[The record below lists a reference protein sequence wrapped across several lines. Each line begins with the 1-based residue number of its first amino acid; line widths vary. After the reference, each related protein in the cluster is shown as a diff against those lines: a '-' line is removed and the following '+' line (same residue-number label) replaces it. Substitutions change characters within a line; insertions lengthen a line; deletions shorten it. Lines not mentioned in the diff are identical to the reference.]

1 MPVETLK
8 RYGRWGVVAG
18 ASEGLGAAFATALAA
33 RGHDL
38 VLLARR
44 EAVLTAL
51 AEELKGKHQVN
62 VRILACDL
70 ADPSFATS
78 LRGITDDLDVG
89 IGIYNAAY
97 SFIAPLLD
105 KPVEEALR
113 VVDVNCRGPLLFTH
127 AIAPGMVARKRGG
140 LVLMA
145 SIAGFTGSA
154 SLAAYAAT
162 KAFNI
167 VLGQSLW
174 VELKPH
180 GIDVLTSCAGAIR
193 TPNYARTGMR
203 EAPGTMD
210 ASEVAEST
218 LVALGGG
225 PVYVPGLV
233 NKMAAVMLGRLL
245 TRRRALKIMSDASSG
260 LS

>member
-1 MPVETLK
+1 MAIDTVK

-18 ASEGLGAAFATALAA
+18 ASEGLGAAFADALAA

-44 EAVLTAL
+44 KAVLTQV
-51 AEELKGKHQVN
+51 AEDLRARHKVT
-62 VRILACDL
+62 VRLLACDL
-70 ADPSFATS
+70 ADASFATA
-78 LRGITDDLDVG
+78 LRAVTDELDVG
-89 IGIYNAAY
+89 IGIYNAAFSY
-97 SFIAPLLD
+97 VAPLLD
-105 KPVEEALR
+105 RPVEESLR
-113 VVDVNCRGPLLFTH
+113 IVDVNCRGPLLLTH
-127 AIAPGMVARKRGG
+127 ALGPGMVSRRRGA

-154 SLAAYAAT
+154 ALAAYAAS

-193 TPNYARTGMR
+193 TPNYGRTGMR

-210 ASEVAEST
+210 ASDVAERT
-218 LVALGGG
+218 LATLGSG
-225 PVYVPGLV
+225 PIYVPGMV
-233 NKMAAVMLGRLL
+233 NKLASVMLGRLL
-245 TRRRALKIMSDASSG
+245 TRRRALKIMSDASRS